1 MARFGQS
8 FKDRA
13 VARLLPPVNA
23 TLELV
28 SKEVGITVDTLERW
42 RESLQSMPAR
52 GRAWTASAKLQAV
65 ITTAALSEIDKNA
78 WCREHGIYPAELE
91 QWCSSA
97 TTALANPQVARTS
110 PQVAINDRK
119 RIKDLERE
127 LLRKD
132 RALAET
138 AALLVLSKKV
148 AAIYHWGEDA

>member
-13 VARLLPPVNA
+13 VARLLPPESA

-28 SKEVGITVDTLERW
+28 SKEVGITLDTLERW
-42 RESLQSMPAR
+42 RESLQSMHAQ

-65 ITTAALSEIDKNA
+65 ITTAALSEVDKNA

-97 TTALANPQVARTS
+97 TTALANPQVARNSRNSSVT
-110 PQVAINDRK
+110 
-119 RIKDLERE
+119 
-127 LLRKD
+127 
-132 RALAET
+132 T
-138 AALLVLSKKV
+138 VLDGAGNQMLMPSRRS
-148 AAIYHWGEDA
+148 